1 MLVRFHPS
9 RVALLLCF
17 CITLFPSLV
26 NAALQPLP
34 ANWKTHVMKVFP
46 TADHVTDE
54 DQKTGIATIYAGKK
68 ILGYSF
74 QTAQQVDI
82 PAYSGQPVNTVV
94 TINNKGIIKNT
105 WVVEQH
111 EPILLVGIPV
121 QKLYDFAAQFVG
133 KSVADHIEVG
143 TGKNT
148 IDGISSAT
156 VTSMVVNQSIMHASK
171 KVAEVVGILKKSE
184 VEMRPHAIVKQNL
197 FKPENWK
204 ALIGD
209 GSIQYMHL
217 TRAQVD
223 KAFIGTAAAD
233 VDVARPDEKHDT
245 FIDLYYTYLN
255 APTIGENLL
264 GKKQFQWLMKKL
276 KPGEQA
282 IAIMG
287 SGMYSF
293 KGSGYV
299 RGGIFDRIKLS
310 QGLIGINFRDLDY
323 YRLSDIYARG
333 YPHFNEM
340 GIFIIR
346 KHFNFDPGAPWNL
359 ELLVKRATGPLS
371 SIFHTFKTNYQIPE
385 KYITR
390 PAPPV
395 LEKPLP
401 VWARIWLNRRIQVAV
416 VAVSLVLLMAIIF
429 MQDVL
434 VRRPRLLHN
443 LRRGY
448 LIYTLFYLGWYSL
461 GQLSVENVFTFTH
474 ALMGKF
480 RWDVFLMDPVIFM
493 LWGFT
498 AATILLWGRGIFC
511 GWLCPFGAL
520 QELINEL
527 ARKLKIKQFE
537 LPFSVHERLWAMKY
551 IILLALFGL
560 SLQSVSLA
568 ERAAEVEPFK
578 TSIMLAFHREWW
590 FVLYALTL
598 LFVSIFTRK
607 VYCRYICPLGAALAI
622 PTKLRLFDW
631 LKRRKECGNPCQLCA
646 VECEIQAIHPDG
658 KINAN
663 ECHHCLDCQ
672 MTYHN
677 ETKCPPLV
685 KKNRRRDKRRYDP
698 SKIAVTQLEAS

>member
-1 MLVRFHPS
+1 MQQTRINIILFFVLIFFS
-9 RVALLLCF
+9 ASSVAGLR
-17 CITLFPSLV
+17 
-26 NAALQPLP
+26 PLP
-34 ANWKTHVMKVFP
+34 QDWQQHVLKAFP
-46 TADHVTDE
+46 KADHIGE
-54 DQKTGIATIYAGKK
+54 QNPKTKIWKIYAAKK
-68 ILGYSF
+68 IVGYTF
-74 QTAQQVDI
+74 ETAQQVDI
-82 PAYSGQPVNTVV
+82 PAYSGKPVNTLVS
-94 TINNKGIIKNT
+94 IDSKGIIKDT

-133 KSVADHIEVG
+133 KSVAERIEVG

-171 KVAEVVGILKKSE
+171 KVAEDVGILKKTA
-184 VEMRPHAIVKQNL
+184 VESRPHAIVKMKL

-204 ALIGD
+204 TLTGD
-209 GSIQYMHL
+209 GSIRHLHL
-217 TRAQVD
+217 TRGEVD
-223 KAFIGTAAAD
+223 DAFKGTAAAN
-233 VDVARPDEKHDT
+233 VDIATADEKNDT
-245 FIDLYYTYLN
+245 FIDLYYTYLD
-255 APTIGENLL
+255 APTIGQNLL
-264 GKKQFQWLMKKL
+264 GKEQFQWLLKKL

-287 SGMYSF
+287 GGIYSF

-299 RGGIFDRIKLS
+299 RGGIFDRVKIT
-310 QGLIGINFRDLDY
+310 QGITGINFRDLDY
-323 YRLSDIYARG
+323 YRLSDIYAKG
-333 YPHFNEM
+333 HPNFDEM
-340 GIFIIR
+340 AIFIIR
-346 KHFNFDPGAPWNL
+346 KHYDFDPGAIWNL
-359 ELLVKRATGPLS
+359 QLLVKRATGPLS
-371 SIFHTFKTNYQIPE
+371 SIFHTFNASYKIPE

-390 PAPPV
+390 PPAPVVAKPV
-395 LEKPLP
+395 P
-401 VWARIWLNRRIQVAV
+401 VWVKIWQDRIFQVSI
-416 VAVSLVLLMAIIF
+416 VAFSLVLLMGIIF

-434 VRRPRLLHN
+434 VRRPRLLHA

-448 LIYTLFYLGWYSL
+448 LLYTLFYIGWYSY

-480 RWDVFLMDPVIFM
+480 QWNVFLMDPVIFM

-498 AATILLWGRGIFC
+498 AATILLWGRGVFC

-527 ARKLKIKQFE
+527 ARKLKIKQYE
-537 LPFSVHERLWAMKY
+537 LPFAVHERLWAVKY

-560 SLQSVSLA
+560 SLQSISMA
-568 ERAAEVEPFK
+568 EKAAEVEPFK
-578 TSIMLAFHREWW
+578 TTIMLFFHREWW
-590 FVLYALTL
+590 FVAYAITL
-598 LFVSIFTRK
+598 LFISIFTRK

-631 LKRRKECGNPCQLCA
+631 LKRRKECGQPCQLCA

-658 KINAN
+658 RINAN

-672 MTYHN
+672 MTYHDKK
-677 ETKCPPLV
+677 KCPPLIL
-685 KKNRRRDKRRYDP
+685 KDRKRNKRRTEP
-698 SKIAVTQLEAS
+698 SKIAVTQLDVS

>member
-1 MLVRFHPS
+1 MLVRFYRS
-9 RVALLLCF
+9 SVVFLLCSF
-17 CITLFPSLV
+17 IVLFPALA
-26 NAALQPLP
+26 NATLRPLP
-34 ANWKTHVMKVFP
+34 ADWKTHVMKVFP
-46 TADHVTDE
+46 AADHVTDE
-54 DQKTGIATIYAGKK
+54 NKKTRIATIYAGKK

-94 TINNKGIIKNT
+94 TIDTKGIIKNT

-143 TGKNT
+143 TGKDT

-156 VTSMVVNQSIMHASK
+156 VTSMVVDQSIMHASK
-171 KVAEVVGILKKSE
+171 KVAEMVGILKKSAI
-184 VEMRPHAIVKQNL
+184 EMRPHAIVKRNL
-197 FKPENWK
+197 FKLEDWK
-204 ALIGD
+204 TLIGD
-209 GSIQYMHL
+209 GSIRHMHL
-217 TRAQVD
+217 IRAQVD
-223 KAFIGTAAAD
+223 KAFVGTAADD
-233 VDVARPDEKHDT
+233 VDVASPDQKNDT
-245 FIDLYYTYLN
+245 FINFYYTYLN

-264 GKKQFQWLMKKL
+264 GKKQFQWLIKKL
-276 KPGEQA
+276 KPGEHA
-282 IAIMG
+282 IAIMANG
-287 SGMYSF
+287 IYSF

-323 YRLSDIYARG
+323 YRLSDIYAKG
-333 YPHFNEM
+333 YPDFNEM

-359 ELLVKRATGPLS
+359 QLLVKRATGPLS

-390 PAPPV
+390 PV
-395 LEKPLP
+395 VKKPLP
-401 VWARIWLNRRIQVAV
+401 IWARIWLNHLFQEIIIGL
-416 VAVSLVLLMAIIF
+416 SLLILLGIIF
-429 MQDVL
+429 MQDIL
-434 VRRPRLLHN
+434 VSRPRLLHN

-461 GQLSVENVFTFTH
+461 GQLSVENVFTFAH

-480 RWDVFLMDPVIFM
+480 HWSIFLMDPVIFM
-493 LWGFT
+493 LWAFT
-498 AATILLWGRGIFC
+498 AATILLWGRGVFC

-527 ARKLKIKQFE
+527 ARKLKVKQYE
-537 LPFSVHERLWAMKY
+537 LPFAVHERLWALKY
-551 IILLALFGL
+551 IILLVLFGI

-568 ERAAEVEPFK
+568 EKAAEIEPFK
-578 TSIMLAFHREWW
+578 TSIMLGFHREWW

-646 VECEIQAIHPDG
+646 VECEIQAIQPDG

-672 MTYHN
+672 MTYHD
-677 ETKCPPLV
+677 EKKCPPLV
-685 KKNRRRDKRRYDP
+685 NKNKKRNKRRDDP
-698 SKIAVTQLEAS
+698 SKIAVTRLDSVKT